1 MKKSR
6 NPSPRP
12 NLSAARVSSGAPDLP
27 GNPPRVAVAIMAAG
41 KGTRLKSQLPKVLHE
56 VGGKPLLAHVIA
68 AATRVI
74 PPSDVFAIIGH
85 EAGRV
90 RTAVAHTGVNFV
102 LQSEQRGT
110 GHALMVAQ
118 SALSAYDHV
127 IVLSGDAPQIT
138 PQTIARLLNFHL
150 DQQAAMTLLSTDLD
164 HPTGY
169 GRVIRKG
176 ARSAEVQA
184 IIEEKSASPAQ
195 KKIRE
200 INAGFYVFAVP
211 QLFSHIE
218 KLSTANPHSEYYLTD
233 MAEVLRQA
241 RQRVVVW
248 KTENSA
254 EVLGAN
260 TRVELSFIDYQ
271 IRMRKCHQLMSE
283 GVTIFY
289 PATCVIDN
297 DVEIAP
303 DTVIEPF
310 VQILGRSRI
319 GAACRIR
326 SYCVIRDSEIGPGVL
341 LRPGCIL
348 EEARIGP
355 SAVLGPYSHLRP
367 GSDIGEG
374 AHVGNFVETKK
385 IKLGKGSKANHLTY
399 LGDAEIGAGVNIGAG
414 TITCNYDGVQKHT
427 TVIEDGVFI
436 GSDST
441 LVAPV
446 RVGKGA
452 YVGAASCI
460 TEDVPE
466 DALAVGRAR
475 QIVKEG
481 WAREK
486 RAADSPRRHGGTEKN
501 LP

>member
-1 MKKSR
+1 
-6 NPSPRP
+6 
-12 NLSAARVSSGAPDLP
+12 
-27 GNPPRVAVAIMAAG
+27 
-41 KGTRLKSQLPKVLHE
+41 
-56 VGGKPLLAHVIA
+56 VIA
-68 AATRVI
+68 AATRVV
-74 PPSDVFAIIGH
+74 PATDVFAIIGH

-90 RTAVAHTGVNFV
+90 RAAVAPTGVNFV
-102 LQSEQRGT
+102 LQPEQRGT
-110 GHALMVAQ
+110 GHALIVAREP
-118 SALSAYDHV
+118 LSTYDHV

-138 PQTIARLLNFHL
+138 PQTIASLLNFHL
-150 DQQAAMTLLSTDLD
+150 DQQAAMTLLSADLD

-169 GRVIRKG
+169 GRVIRKHP
-176 ARSAEVQA
+176 RSAEVQA
-184 IIEEKSASPAQ
+184 IVEERSATPAQ
-195 KKIRE
+195 KRIRE
-200 INAGFYVFAVP
+200 INAGFYTFSVP
-211 QLFSHIE
+211 QLFSNIE
-218 KLSTANPHSEYYLTD
+218 KLSTANPHGEYYLTD

-241 RQRVVVW
+241 KQRVVVC
-248 KTENSA
+248 KTENSG

-260 TRVELSFIDYQ
+260 TRAELSVIDYQ
-271 IRMRKCHQLMSE
+271 IRMRKCHGLMSE

-289 PATCVIDN
+289 PATCVIDD

-310 VQILGRSRI
+310 VQILGKSRI
-319 GAACRIR
+319 GANCRIR
-326 SYCVIRDSEIGPGVL
+326 SYSVIRDSEIGDGTL
-341 LRPGCIL
+341 IRPGCIL
-348 EEARIGP
+348 EEASVGP

-414 TITCNYDGVQKHT
+414 TITCNYDGVAKHQ
-427 TVIEDGVFI
+427 TVIEDGAFI

-486 RAADSPRRHGGTEKN
+486 RATRKN
-501 LP
+501 K

>member
-1 MKKSR
+1 
-6 NPSPRP
+6 
-12 NLSAARVSSGAPDLP
+12 
-27 GNPPRVAVAIMAAG
+27 VAIAIMAAG

-68 AATRVI
+68 AATRIV
-74 PPSDVFAIIGH
+74 PPNDVFAIIGH
-85 EAGRV
+85 EADRV
-90 RTAVAHTGVNFV
+90 RSAVANTAINFV

-110 GHALMVAQ
+110 GHALMVARE
-118 SALSAYDHV
+118 ALAGYDHV

-138 PQTIARLLNFHL
+138 PQTLARLLNFHL
-150 DQQAAMTLLSTDLD
+150 DQQAAMTLLSADID
-164 HPTGY
+164 NPTSY
-169 GRVIRKG
+169 GRILRKNP
-176 ARSAEVQA
+176 RDAEVQA
-184 IIEEKSASPAQ
+184 IVEEKSATPAQ

-200 INAGFYVFAVP
+200 INAGFYVFAIA
-211 QLFSHIE
+211 QLVSHIE
-218 KLSTANPHSEYYLTD
+218 KLPTANPHSAYYLTEI
-233 MAEVLRQA
+233 AEVLRKA
-241 RQRVVVW
+241 KQRVAVY
-248 KTENSA
+248 KTEDPG

-260 TRVELSFIDYQ
+260 TRAELSFIDHQ
-271 IRMRKCHQLMSE
+271 IRMCKCQQLMSE

-289 PATCVIDN
+289 PATCVIDD

-310 VQILGRSRI
+310 VQILGKSRI

-326 SYCVIRDSEIGPGVL
+326 SYSVIRDSEIADGVL
-341 LRPGCIL
+341 VRPGCIL
-348 EEARIGP
+348 EEAHVGP
-355 SAVLGPYSHLRP
+355 NAVLGPYSHLRP
-367 GSDIGEG
+367 GSDIGEA

-414 TITCNYDGVQKHT
+414 TITCNYDGVNKHT
-427 TVIEDGVFI
+427 TIIEDGVFI

-460 TEDVPE
+460 TEDVPG
-466 DALAVGRAR
+466 DALAVGRSR

-486 RAADSPRRHGGTEKN
+486 RAAK
-501 LP
+501 LK